1 MRVRSAVVLGAFT
14 LVAAGC
20 TTGGHALPAP
30 LPPVPAAAR
39 ALVAW
44 SQTVCTSVQALQGL
58 QAGIDEVNHTAADP
72 SQADFLPSEI
82 SSYVSGITGRIG
94 QAGSGLKSVP
104 PSGVKAADTYV
115 AQLGK
120 SLDEVTK
127 KAPPDTTAQ
136 PTLAQARELATAVA
150 ALKPAAAD
158 LTRAVRGDAKLNA
171 SYNVAPACAPLRQFG
186 PLDAA
191 APTRPLVAWADTM
204 CGAVTATAALKAH
217 KIEDLVI
224 TDPRYARL
232 SGFDL
237 SSFIS
242 SAGSGVAR
250 LVETLGTVTPSGI
263 PAADKYHDSL
273 LAALRA
279 VAPKLPSSDS
289 RMPDLDFQPVEQ
301 LKPQAQ
307 QIIGVLATIALPTPD
322 LPTIAAAN
330 PVLAH
335 SHDVAPQCRPLG
347 SPPPT
352 LPPAAN
358 GTDLG
363 ACAGGKCQVLVTGQ
377 ADITASGMT
386 FTASVTSSGVRI
398 LQDSGEMSF
407 GVGGS
412 GSFGM
417 AGHMVTVRL
426 SGVLDGKAVLDIS
439 TG

>member
-1 MRVRSAVVLGAFT
+1 MRVRSAVVLGAFA

-44 SQTVCTSVQALQGL
+44 SQAVCTSVQELQGL
-58 QAGIDEVNHTAADP
+58 QTGIDEVNHTAADP
-72 SQADFLPSEI
+72 AQADFLASQI
-82 SSYVSGITGRIG
+82 STYVSGITGQVG
-94 QAGSGLKSVP
+94 QAGQGLKSVR
-104 PSGVKAADTYV
+104 PSGIKAADAYV
-115 AQLGK
+115 RQLGK
-120 SLDEVTK
+120 SLDEVAK

-136 PTLAQARELATAVA
+136 PTLAQARDLATAVA

-171 SYNVAPACAPLRQFG
+171 SYNVAPACAPVRQFG
-186 PLDAA
+186 PVDAA
-191 APTRPLVAWADTM
+191 APTRPLVTWADTM
-204 CGAVTATAALKAH
+204 CGAVTAATALKAQ
-217 KIEDLVI
+217 KIEDLI
-224 TDPRYARL
+224 ISDPRYPRL

-237 SSFIS
+237 GSFIS
-242 SAGSGVAR
+242 SAGSSVSR

-273 LAALRA
+273 LASLRA

-289 RMPDLDFQPVEQ
+289 GTADLAFQSVEQ
-301 LKPQAQ
+301 LKPQAE

-322 LPTIAAAN
+322 VPTIAAAN

-377 ADITASGMT
+377 ADITASGLT
-386 FTASVTSSGVRI
+386 FTASVTSNGVRI
-398 LQDSGEMSF
+398 LQDSGELSF
-407 GVGGS
+407 GMGGS
-412 GSFGM
+412 GSFGT